1 MEICLKLS
9 FQSLYRTRTPVQ
21 RCGTQNPRMSRQQ
34 SLYGAESWT
43 EQMVGQSK
51 WEVQQLGT
59 EGILDREI

>member
-1 MEICLKLS
+1 
-9 FQSLYRTRTPVQ
+9 
-21 RCGTQNPRMSRQQ
+21 MSRQQ
-34 SLYGAESWT
+34 SLYGADSWT